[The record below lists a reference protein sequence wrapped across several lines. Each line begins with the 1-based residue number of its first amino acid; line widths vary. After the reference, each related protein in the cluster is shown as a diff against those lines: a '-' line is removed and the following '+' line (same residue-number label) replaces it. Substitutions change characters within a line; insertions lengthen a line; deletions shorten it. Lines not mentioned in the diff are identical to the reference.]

1 MSAERRPLRALVGD
15 AAAAARDRIGGL
27 LADLGGAEVSTAA
40 SVAQAREIL
49 PRQPIDIALLDLKL
63 PDGTGLDVLRA
74 IRGAQSGVVV
84 VIVTAFETPYA
95 RHVSLEAG
103 ADLFL
108 GKGGLASEL
117 PELMRM
123 FARELP

>member
-1 MSAERRPLRALVGD
+1 VVDD
-15 AAAAARDRIGGL
+15 AVEVRDRIVSL
-27 LADLGGAEVSTAA
+27 LSDLGGVEVSIAA
-40 SVAQAREIL
+40 SVAPAREIL
-49 PRQPIDIALLDLKL
+49 PRQPFDIALLDLKL

-95 RHVSLEAG
+95 RHASLEAG

-117 PELMRM
+117 PGLVRM
-123 FARELP
+123 FTRELP